1 MKGLLSG
8 VLAMALL
15 CSCAG
20 RRPQLDRRL
29 SLWRKDNIP
38 YGTRIA
44 YEALSRLFPD
54 AEISVNRTSLLATS
68 SQESRKAYIVI
79 GSNVVATEDDITWMM
94 NFVGNGNQVFISANH
109 VSDGLMHNLGL
120 RTTQRGGF
128 TSEPDSLSL
137 GVYDSGDE
145 LYHSY
150 SYPGDSFDNWVT
162 SLDSQ
167 YTTVLGRDVRG
178 RPDFVRIRY
187 KGGGA
192 IFLHFAPLAF
202 SNFFLLHRQNMS
214 YYARVM
220 SYMPSSVREVVWD
233 DYFRYE
239 HGGSSGLFDSP
250 VFKFIAGNPALT
262 WGFWLLLLLFLIIY
276 LFDSKRRQRMV
287 PVMVA
292 PRNSSLDFVRTIGQL
307 YYQRRDN
314 HNLAMKMVV
323 HFQDQ
328 VRSRYLLGATAEEE
342 GFADKLA
349 YRTGYPK
356 QELEWLVDYMRQL
369 PLNAHVPDDELLEFH
384 YRLEAFYKQ
393 S

>member
-1 MKGLLSG
+1 MRALLSG

-15 CSCAG
+15 CSCSG

-29 SLWRKDNIP
+29 SLWRKDDIP

-44 YEALSRLFPD
+44 YEALPRLFPA
-54 AEISVNRTSLLATS
+54 AEVSVNKTSLLMTAGR
-68 SQESRKAYIVI
+68 EIRKAYIII
-79 GSNVVATEDDITWMM
+79 GSNVVATGDDITWMM

-109 VSDGLMHNLGL
+109 VSEGLMHNLGL
-120 RTTQRGGF
+120 RTTQREVF
-128 TSEPDSLSL
+128 NSEPDSLSL
-137 GVYDSGDE
+137 GVYDPGDE

-167 YTTVLGRDVRG
+167 YTTVLGRDSRG

-202 SNFFLLHRQNMS
+202 SNFFLLHHQNMS
-214 YYARVM
+214 YYSRVM
-220 SYMPSSVREVVWD
+220 SYIPSSVSEVVWD

-239 HGGSSGLFDSP
+239 HGGSSGFFDSP
-250 VFKFIAGNPALT
+250 VFKFIAGNQALR

-276 LFDSKRRQRMV
+276 LFDSKRRQRLV
-287 PVMVA
+287 PVIGA
-292 PRNSSLDFVRTIGQL
+292 PRNTSLDFVRTIGQL

-328 VRSRYLLGATAEEE
+328 VRSRYLLGATAEEA

-369 PLNAHVPDDELLEFH
+369 PLKAHVPDDELLEFH
-384 YRLEAFYKQ
+384 NRLEAFYKQ